1 MASRPFWRAVSMAEV
16 AIIYLPC
23 AEGGGKQGVDDFL
36 ADGHSVDELLD
47 FATSELR
54 EAPEGTFE
62 GAQPDTQS
70 AVLARYAE
78 EADLFHNPDGEAY
91 ATVCVGEHRETHA
104 VRSKGLRLW
113 LQRRF
118 YEEFGRP
125 PGAQA
130 LQDALGVVEAKALF
144 EGEEISVHV
153 RVAEHEGAIYVD
165 LANDRWE
172 AVRITERG
180 WEIVSDPPVRF
191 RRRKGMLSL
200 PRPVRGGSVNA
211 LRRFVNVGG
220 DDDWMLLVAWL
231 VQAFR
236 AKGPYPVLIVQ
247 GEQGSAKTTTA
258 RMLKNITDPS
268 STPVRTAPRGEHD
281 LVIAANNSWV
291 VTIDNLSGL
300 PPWLSDALCRLST
313 GGGFGARTLYE
324 NDEETLFDAT
334 RPVILNGI
342 TDVATRAD
350 LLDRA
355 INLTLPRIPEED
367 RKPESE
373 LWEEFERT
381 LPGILGGLFDAV
393 GGALLELPNTQL
405 D

>member
-1 MASRPFWRAVSMAEV
+1 MAEV

-23 AEGGGKQGVDDFL
+23 TEGGGKQGVDDFL
-36 ADGHSVDELLD
+36 AAGHSVDELLD

-54 EAPEGTFE
+54 EPPEGTYGE
-62 GAQPDTQS
+62 ALPDTQS

-78 EADLFHNPDGEAY
+78 EADLFHTPDGEAY
-91 ATVCVGEHRETHA
+91 ATFPVGEHRETHA

-144 EGEEISVHV
+144 EGDEISVHV

-200 PRPVRGGSVNA
+200 
-211 LRRFVNVGG
+211 
-220 DDDWMLLVAWL
+220 M
-231 VQAFR
+231 
-236 AKGPYPVLIVQ
+236 
-247 GEQGSAKTTTA
+247 
-258 RMLKNITDPS
+258 
-268 STPVRTAPRGEHD
+268 
-281 LVIAANNSWV
+281 
-291 VTIDNLSGL
+291 
-300 PPWLSDALCRLST
+300 
-313 GGGFGARTLYE
+313 
-324 NDEETLFDAT
+324 
-334 RPVILNGI
+334 
-342 TDVATRAD
+342 
-350 LLDRA
+350 
-355 INLTLPRIPEED
+355 
-367 RKPESE
+367 
-373 LWEEFERT
+373 
-381 LPGILGGLFDAV
+381 
-393 GGALLELPNTQL
+393 
-405 D
+405 